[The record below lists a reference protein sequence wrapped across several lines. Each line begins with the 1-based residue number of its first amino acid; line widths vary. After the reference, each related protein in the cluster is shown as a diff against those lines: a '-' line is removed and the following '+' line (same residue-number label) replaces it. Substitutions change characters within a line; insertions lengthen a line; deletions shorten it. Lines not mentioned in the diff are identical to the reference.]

1 MEPLLRVVII
11 WRKDISR
18 IKYEWVKCKWELE
31 SNLNDTTEILES
43 TISRLIR
50 SSEVLSYEASV
61 KVIVTFIDFFLIF
74 SGFASYSSNLTNLG
88 YS

>member
-43 TISRLIR
+43 TITRLIR

-61 KVIVTFIDFFLIF
+61 KVIIAFVKISFTFHYLCFVSDLIIF
-74 SGFASYSSNLTNLG
+74 CA
-88 YS
+88 